1 MSEGYKVSESEIIKN
16 TGNFIDNACVWISGN
31 NSNIVN
37 FINSGNVFDIIIEM
51 VKEGIKNPTQWYE
64 KNYVEGKYEVQIRTQ
79 VTETAWGSVKAL
91 IAGVGDD
98 VEPHGRL
105 LAVRLD
111 IYATDYNVGEA
122 YNICDGTY
130 TVVAE
135 QE

>member
-135 QE
+135 